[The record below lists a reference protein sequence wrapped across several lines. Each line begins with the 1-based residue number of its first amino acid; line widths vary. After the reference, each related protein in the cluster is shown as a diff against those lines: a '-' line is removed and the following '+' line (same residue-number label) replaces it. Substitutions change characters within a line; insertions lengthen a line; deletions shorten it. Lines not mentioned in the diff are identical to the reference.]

1 MEGSATARG
10 GPPRQTGP
18 WYGRDGDRIR
28 FERQARSFPGLRPIK
43 VKGDLIYYLRL
54 EVPHY
59 ESRQVE
65 IQFHQESYRPDV
77 FVDGPI
83 SPHRFDDADRTL
95 CIWCWKDPSE
105 KCWVF
110 RDGLLVL
117 INHIQAHLFRE
128 AWWRETGEWLGPEIR
143 HAAPKEPVRE

>member
-18 WYGRDGDRIR
+18 WYGRDRDRIC
-28 FERQARSFPGLRPIK
+28 FEWSARGFQGLRP
-43 VKGDLIYYLRL
+43 VKSGGDLTYYLQL
-54 EVPHY
+54 DVPHY
-59 ESRQVE
+59 EQRQVE
-65 IQFHQESYRPDV
+65 IQFRHGSYMPHV
-77 FVDGPI
+77 FVDGLT
-83 SPHRFDDADRTL
+83 SPHRFTDDDSL
-95 CIWCWKDPSE
+95 CVWCWKDPIE

-128 AWWRETGEWLGPEIR
+128 AWWRETGEWLGPEVR
-143 HAAPKEPVRE
+143 HATPKEPVRE

>member
-18 WYGRDGDRIR
+18 WYGRDRDRIL
-28 FERQARSFPGLRPIK
+28 FERQARGFPGLRS
-43 VKGDLIYYLRL
+43 VKGGGTYRIQI

-59 ESRQVE
+59 EHRQVE
-65 IQFHQESYRPDV
+65 IQFRKGSQTPHI
-77 FVDGPI
+77 FADGPI
-83 SPHRFDDADRTL
+83 SPHRFDDDDGSL
-95 CIWCWKDPSE
+95 CIWCWKDPDE

-110 RDGLLVL
+110 REGLLVL

-143 HAAPKEPVRE
+143 HAAPKELVKE